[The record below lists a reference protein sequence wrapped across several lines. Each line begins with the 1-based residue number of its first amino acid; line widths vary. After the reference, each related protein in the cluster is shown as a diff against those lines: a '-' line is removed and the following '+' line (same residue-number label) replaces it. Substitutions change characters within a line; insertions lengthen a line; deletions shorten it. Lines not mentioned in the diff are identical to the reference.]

1 MSVKDTI
8 KNKIKEQ
15 RLLLE
20 LNQEELGKRLNVSK
34 QTISGWE
41 NGYRTPDL
49 DMIDKLSNFFG
60 CTTDYLLGKTDDPNT
75 EVVNI
80 TYGDKPLTFKLA
92 KGTKKELSQEDI
104 QKMIDKLETAGIDME
119 TFIEKLKES

>member
-1 MSVKDTI
+1 MQDTI
-8 KNKIKEQ
+8 GDRIRYVREEI
-15 RLLLE
+15 LE
-20 LNQEELGKRLNVSK
+20 LSGEEFGKLLSVTKTAVSNWEKGNRTADIHTLSKIADLGNV
-34 QTISGWE
+34 T
-41 NGYRTPDL
+41 L
-49 DMIDKLSNFFG
+49 DFLA
-60 CTTDYLLGKTDDPNT
+60 CKTDDPNV

-119 TFIEKLKES
+119 TFIEKLKE